1 MPNKGKFI
9 GSQDNLFVPD
19 APTIGAVSGAVSGEA
34 SVAFTAP
41 SDVGNDAITLYGAS
55 VFLAEATINYKVSVG
70 TGTLSTG
77 GSGNVY
83 FIDGTPTKTLSL
95 IKGFTYVF
103 DLSDSSN
110 SGHPFGFKN
119 ASDGAYTTGV
129 TTSGTAG
136 SASATVTLVLATD
149 ASEPSRYYCTSHG
162 NGMGNTISLIEASAS
177 TDPLGAAQAGA
188 TGSSSPITVTGLTNG
203 TSYIAQVWAINDYGN
218 GPLSAATSS
227 FSPVSP
233 TVGLIAGGSASG
245 GNVNVIQKIVPES
258 AGNATDFGD
267 LSATKAN
274 LTASGND
281 TRFIAVGGGTGGST
295 RIDVIEFVNYA
306 TTGNVTDFGNMTE
319 SRDRV
324 TCASNNVRLMN
335 IGGDKTGSG
344 GRTDTADFV
353 TIQSAGN
360 AIDFGNLTATTKEAN
375 NGNVASSTRAII
387 AGGATSS
394 AQVNTIEYFTI
405 VSVGNATDFGDLTNT
420 RRLTGGTSS
429 NTRGVVVGGW
439 DGSDH
444 SNVMDYITIASTGN
458 AQDFGDLTNAPYGT
472 TALANST
479 KGIVSG
485 GNAGSAV
492 NVIQSFTIATT
503 GNATDFGDLLDTN
516 KDLSSAGSGHAGV
529 QPEYAYSSLASAGNI
544 GVMVVNGTLFG
555 IDINT
560 TGNTGMFGDA
570 TMGTGDEYGRMG
582 ASLGGNSVRGII
594 YGGEAY
600 DGGDADSTNIAYFN
614 FHSSGKIT
622 DFGDAT
628 VAHLHGDNVNN
639 DTRLVAAHGQGGGAN
654 ASNGMDYITIA
665 STGNA
670 TDFGDTTVARR
681 YLRGSQNSTRGIFA
695 SGQDVNQNYTNVM
708 DYITIASAG
717 NATDFGDMS
726 ASKAATAGVD
736 STTRSVFG
744 GGFTGGTKYN
754 VIEYVTIASTGN
766 VTDFGDLTVARTPG
780 HGGMSNQT
788 RGVFSAGNS
797 STVITLDYIT
807 IASTGDATDFGDL
820 TMTYA
825 SYGGGKGNGH
835 GGIDRSTAFASLPA
849 AIGLFNIRSTISF
862 IDISTTGNSAQF
874 GRLNVGTSGIV
885 NYTSFASSST
895 RAVSSGG
902 NDNTNTN
909 AYSEEMYLITYAS
922 KGQGTD
928 FGDATAEHKIGSGVS
943 NGTRGV
949 FFHGDNN
956 TGYVNVIDYITIA
969 SIGNATDFGDQTVAR
984 AYATSAQSSTRGLFV
999 GGWDGSSKDEI
1010 DYITIASA
1018 GNATDFG
1025 NLSQARYWA
1034 GGVDS
1039 STRAV
1044 FGGGYASSNVNT
1056 IDYVTTASTGNATDF
1071 GDLTTS
1077 RYCAFDAFS
1086 NKTRGVFSAM
1096 STSDVTMDY
1105 VTIASTGNAQ
1115 DFGDV
1120 VGHATIIAG
1129 GGTSNSHGGIA

>member
-1 MPNKGKFI
+1 
-9 GSQDNLFVPD
+9 
-19 APTIGAVSGAVSGEA
+19 
-34 SVAFTAP
+34 
-41 SDVGNDAITLYGAS
+41 
-55 VFLAEATINYKVSVG
+55 
-70 TGTLSTG
+70 
-77 GSGNVY
+77 
-83 FIDGTPTKTLSL
+83 
-95 IKGFTYVF
+95 
-103 DLSDSSN
+103 
-110 SGHPFGFKN
+110 
-119 ASDGAYTTGV
+119 
-129 TTSGTAG
+129 
-136 SASATVTLVLATD
+136 ASATVTLVLATD

-227 FSPVSP
+227 FTPVSP

-544 GVMVVNGTLFG
+544 GVMVANGTLFG

-560 TGNTGMFGDA
+560 TGNVGMFGDA
-570 TMGTGDEYGRMG
+570 TMGTGDEYGRMQS
-582 ASLGGNSVRGII
+582 SLGGNSVRGIV

-600 DGGDADSTNIAYFN
+600 DGGDASSNIIAYFN
-614 FHSSGKIT
+614 FHSSGKLT

-628 VAHLHGDNVNN
+628 VNNYLGDNVCN
-639 DTRLVAAHGQGGGAN
+639 DTRYVSAHGHTSSAQ
-654 ASNGMDYITIA
+654 
-665 STGNA
+665 NA
-670 TDFGDTTVARR
+670 TDT
-681 YLRGSQNSTRGIFA
+681 
-695 SGQDVNQNYTNVM
+695 
-708 DYITIASAG
+708 
-717 NATDFGDMS
+717 
-726 ASKAATAGVD
+726 
-736 STTRSVFG
+736 
-744 GGFTGGTKYN
+744 
-754 VIEYVTIASTGN
+754 
-766 VTDFGDLTVARTPG
+766 
-780 HGGMSNQT
+780 
-788 RGVFSAGNS
+788 
-797 STVITLDYIT
+797 
-807 IASTGDATDFGDL
+807 
-820 TMTYA
+820 
-825 SYGGGKGNGH
+825 
-835 GGIDRSTAFASLPA
+835 
-849 AIGLFNIRSTISF
+849 
-862 IDISTTGNSAQF
+862 
-874 GRLNVGTSGIV
+874 
-885 NYTSFASSST
+885 
-895 RAVSSGG
+895 
-902 NDNTNTN
+902 
-909 AYSEEMYLITYAS
+909 
-922 KGQGTD
+922 
-928 FGDATAEHKIGSGVS
+928 
-943 NGTRGV
+943 
-949 FFHGDNN
+949 
-956 TGYVNVIDYITIA
+956 IDYITIA
-969 SIGNATDFGDQTVAR
+969 S
-984 AYATSAQSSTRGLFV
+984 S
-999 GGWDGSSKDEI
+999 
-1010 DYITIASA
+1010 

-1025 NLSQARYWA
+1025 NLS
-1034 GGVDS
+1034 
-1039 STRAV
+1039 
-1044 FGGGYASSNVNT
+1044 
-1056 IDYVTTASTGNATDF
+1056 
-1071 GDLTTS
+1071 
-1077 RYCAFDAFS
+1077 
-1086 NKTRGVFSAM
+1086 
-1096 STSDVTMDY
+1096 
-1105 VTIASTGNAQ
+1105 
-1115 DFGDV
+1115 
-1120 VGHATIIAG
+1120 VGR
-1129 GGTSNSHGGIA
+1129 